1 MSVEFWDWLV
11 KRPVKKLLRV
21 YTIGHSTRRPEEFL
35 SLLKEFGISVVADI
49 RRYPSSRKFPHFNG
63 PALSELLRAAN
74 MQYMW
79 LEQLGGRRHSSQND
93 QSPNLGL
100 KSPGLRSYADHMAT
114 TEFRHGVKR
123 LLSAAATSPTAVMC
137 AEKLFWKCHRRLLS
151 DYLVAR
157 NVEVLHIMESG
168 GVQPHRLSRGAVI
181 TGRGEVIY
189 PQPNPAENS
198 QRRLF
203 EP

>member
-1 MSVEFWDWLV
+1 ME
-11 KRPVKKLLRV
+11 
-21 YTIGHSTRRPEEFL
+21 
-35 SLLKEFGISVVADI
+35 
-49 RRYPSSRKFPHFNG
+49 
-63 PALSELLRAAN
+63 
-74 MQYMW
+74 YMW
-79 LEQLGGRRHSSQND
+79 FEQLGGRRHSAQND
-93 QSPNLGL
+93 RSPNVGL

-114 TEFRHGVKR
+114 KEFHEAVKK
-123 LLSAAATSPTAVMC
+123 LLSAAATSTTAVMC

-157 NVEVLHIMESG
+157 NVEVLHITEPG
-168 GVQPHRLSRGAVI
+168 RFQPHHLSRGAVI

-189 PQPNPAENS
+189 PEPNPAEYS